1 MAARTPDQC
10 AVLDGEGMESAQ
22 YCAAQYGVTE
32 LAGPKIYNA
41 LKWMMLSIN
50 AVFLSKK
57 FAGDI
62 KNCTFVDV
70 KKHGGFSSVG

>member
-32 LAGPKIYNA
+32 LAGPKVYNA
-41 LKWMMLSIN
+41 LKLP
-50 AVFLSKK
+50 
-57 FAGDI
+57 
-62 KNCTFVDV
+62 
-70 KKHGGFSSVG
+70 